1 MSKKILVLLVI
12 EAGFVFGRTC
22 SRRKTKV
29 ENVCFRRKT
38 KVEKGCLRR
47 KTKVGFCIQLRKNKF
62 CALNFTSEKLQN
74 VTFPK

>member
-29 ENVCFRRKT
+29 EKGCSRRKT
-38 KVEKGCLRR
+38 KVD
-47 KTKVGFCIQLRKNKF
+47 FCIQLRKNKF

>member
-38 KVEKGCLRR
+38 KV
-47 KTKVGFCIQLRKNKF
+47 GFCIQLRKNKF